1 MISIGILKKS
11 IKVLFIRGAG
21 VLLLFMLSLFLTNFY
36 SPEDVGRYDFVRA
49 TIMILSGASLIGTNQ
64 SIIYYSGVLKSKNSL
79 SFIKNIYYKMVK
91 MTGLICLLFLLVGA
105 MISEQMINELFNKKD
120 AYDLI
125 LSTIVALF
133 FYTITML
140 NIDTLRAL
148 DKTIVSELY
157 RNIFRYL
164 PVFVFSIVLFFAQK
178 QEWLIEV
185 FLGGFLLLFIAT
197 TIQTTA
203 LFKKFKDNTTKDSRF
218 SYTEIFKR
226 SYPMAL
232 SAVAYFIMQSVDII
246 ILTAYEGYDKV
257 AYYSI
262 AVKLATVTAL
272 ALMSVN
278 IVVAPKIAEIYNNND
293 HGKLNKL
300 IKDSSRIIFSISIP
314 ILAILFVFSELML
327 SFFGEN
333 YVLAKDALSILL
345 AAQFFSSICGPGA
358 IYLNMTGKQQKLNK
372 ILIAGLFIN
381 VILNFVLI
389 PSYGIEGAA
398 IATLISMLFW
408 NSLIVSV
415 IYKSD
420 KIKIFIT

>member
-11 IKVLFIRGAG
+11 VKVLFIRGAG

-91 MTGLICLLFLLVGA
+91 MTGLISLLFLLVGA
-105 MISEQMINELFNKKD
+105 MMSEQMINELFNKKD

-203 LFKKFKDNTTKDSRF
+203 LFKKFKYNTTKDNRF

-408 NSLIVSV
+408 NSLIVLV

>member
-11 IKVLFIRGAG
+11 VKVLFIRGAG

-91 MTGLICLLFLLVGA
+91 MTGLICLLFLLAAA

-203 LFKKFKDNTTKDSRF
+203 LFKKFKDKTTNDNRF

>member
-1 MISIGILKKS
+1 M
-11 IKVLFIRGAG
+11 
-21 VLLLFMLSLFLTNFY
+21 
-36 SPEDVGRYDFVRA
+36 
-49 TIMILSGASLIGTNQ
+49 
-64 SIIYYSGVLKSKNSL
+64 
-79 SFIKNIYYKMVK
+79 
-91 MTGLICLLFLLVGA
+91 
-105 MISEQMINELFNKKD
+105 
-120 AYDLI
+120 
-125 LSTIVALF
+125 
-133 FYTITML
+133 
-140 NIDTLRAL
+140 
-148 DKTIVSELY
+148 
-157 RNIFRYL
+157 
-164 PVFVFSIVLFFAQK
+164 FVFSIVLFFAQK

-203 LFKKFKDNTTKDSRF
+203 LFKKFKDKTTKDNRF

>member
-11 IKVLFIRGAG
+11 VKVLFIRGAG

-91 MTGLICLLFLLVGA
+91 MTGLICLLFLLIGA
-105 MISEQMINELFNKKD
+105 MISEQTINELFNKKD

-125 LSTIVALF
+125 LSTIGALF

-203 LFKKFKDNTTKDSRF
+203 LFKKFKDKTTKDNRF

-314 ILAILFVFSELML
+314 VLAILFVFSELML

>member
-11 IKVLFIRGAG
+11 VKVLFIRGAG

-164 PVFVFSIVLFFAQK
+164 PVFVFSIALFFAQK

-203 LFKKFKDNTTKDSRF
+203 LFKKFKDNTTKDNRF

>member
-11 IKVLFIRGAG
+11 VKVLFIRGAG

-91 MTGLICLLFLLVGA
+91 MTGLICLLFLLAAA

-203 LFKKFKDNTTKDSRF
+203 LFKKFKDKTSKDNQF
-218 SYTEIFKR
+218 SYTQIFKR

-246 ILTAYEGYDKV
+246 ILSAYEGYDKV

>member
-11 IKVLFIRGAG
+11 VKVLFIRGAG

-91 MTGLICLLFLLVGA
+91 MTGLICLLFLLAAA

-164 PVFVFSIVLFFAQK
+164 PVFVFSIVLFFTQK

-203 LFKKFKDNTTKDSRF
+203 LFKKFKDKTTNDNRF

-372 ILIAGLFIN
+372 ILIAVLFIN

>member
-1 MISIGILKKS
+1 MISSAILKKS
-11 IKVLFIRGAG
+11 VKVLFIRGAG
-21 VLLLFMLSLFLTNFY
+21 VFLLFMLSLFLTNFY
-36 SPEDVGRYDFVRA
+36 TPEDVGRYDFVRA

-64 SIIYYSGVLKSKNSL
+64 SIIYYSGFLKSKNSL
-79 SFIKNIYYKMVK
+79 SSIKNIYYKMVK
-91 MTGLICLLFLLVGA
+91 MTGLVCLLFLLGGV

-125 LSTIVALF
+125 LNTIGALF

-203 LFKKFKDNTTKDSRF
+203 LFKKFKDKTIKDNRF

>member
-11 IKVLFIRGAG
+11 VKVLFIRGAG

-91 MTGLICLLFLLVGA
+91 MTGLICLLFLLAGA

-164 PVFVFSIVLFFAQK
+164 PVFVFSIALFFAQK

-203 LFKKFKDNTTKDSRF
+203 LFKKFKDKTTNDNRF

>member
-11 IKVLFIRGAG
+11 VKVLFIRGAG

-91 MTGLICLLFLLVGA
+91 MTGLICLLFLLAGA

-164 PVFVFSIVLFFAQK
+164 PVFVFSIALFFAQK

-203 LFKKFKDNTTKDSRF
+203 LFKKFKDKTTNDNRF

-232 SAVAYFIMQSVDII
+232 STVAYFIMQSVDII

-300 IKDSSRIIFSISIP
+300 IKDSSRIIFSIS
-314 ILAILFVFSELML
+314 

>member
-11 IKVLFIRGAG
+11 VKVLFIRGAG

-91 MTGLICLLFLLVGA
+91 MTGLICLLFLLIGA
-105 MISEQMINELFNKKD
+105 MISEQTINELFNKKD

-125 LSTIVALF
+125 LSTIGALF

-203 LFKKFKDNTTKDSRF
+203 LFKKFKDKTTNDNRF

-314 ILAILFVFSELML
+314 VLAILFVFSELML

>member
-1 MISIGILKKS
+1 MISSAILKKS
-11 IKVLFIRGAG
+11 VKVLFIRGAG
-21 VLLLFMLSLFLTNFY
+21 VFLLFMLSLFLTNFY
-36 SPEDVGRYDFVRA
+36 TPEDVGRYDFVRA

-79 SFIKNIYYKMVK
+79 SSIKNIYYKMVK
-91 MTGLICLLFLLVGA
+91 MTGLVCLLFLLGGV

-125 LSTIVALF
+125 LNTIGALF

-164 PVFVFSIVLFFAQK
+164 PVFVFAIILFFTQN

-185 FLGGFLLLFIAT
+185 FLAGFLLLFIAT
-197 TIQTTA
+197 TAQTTV
-203 LFKKFKDNTTKDSRF
+203 LFKKFKDKTNENEPF

-232 SAVAYFIMQSVDII
+232 SAVAYFIMQSLDII

-293 HGKLNKL
+293 HSKLNKL
-300 IKDSSRIIFSISIP
+300 IKDSSRIIFSISLP
-314 ILAILFVFSELML
+314 VLTVLFVFSEFILGL
-327 SFFGEN
+327 FGEN
-333 YVLAKDALSILL
+333 YVLAKEALVILL
-345 AAQFFSSICGPGA
+345 AAQLFSAICGPGA
-358 IYLNMTGKQQKLNK
+358 IYLNMTGKEQKLNK
-372 ILIAGLFIN
+372 ILIAGLLIN
-381 VILNFVLI
+381 LILNFVLI
-389 PSYGIEGAA
+389 PNYGIEGAA

-408 NSLIVSV
+408 NTLIVIA

>member
-11 IKVLFIRGAG
+11 VKVLFIRGAG
-21 VLLLFMLSLFLTNFY
+21 VFLLFMLSLFLTNFY
-36 SPEDVGRYDFVRA
+36 TPEDVGRYDFVRA

-91 MTGLICLLFLLVGA
+91 MTGLICLLFLLAAA

-203 LFKKFKDNTTKDSRF
+203 LFKKFKDKTTKDNRF

>member
-11 IKVLFIRGAG
+11 VKVLFIRGAG

-91 MTGLICLLFLLVGA
+91 MTGLICLLFLLAAA

-203 LFKKFKDNTTKDSRF
+203 LFKKFKDKTTNDNRF

-293 HGKLNKL
+293 HSKLNKL

-381 VILNFVLI
+381 VILNFLLI

>member
-11 IKVLFIRGAG
+11 VKVLFIRGAG

-91 MTGLICLLFLLVGA
+91 MTGLICLLFLLAAA

-164 PVFVFSIVLFFAQK
+164 PVFVFSIVLFFTQK

-203 LFKKFKDNTTKDSRF
+203 LFKKFKDKTTKDNRF

-314 ILAILFVFSELML
+314 ILAILFVFSELIL

-389 PSYGIEGAA
+389 PNYGIEGAA

-408 NSLIVSV
+408 NSLIVTV